1 MTGPSGRFGELV
13 AEHRG
18 AVLADWLERIV
29 RTYPPETA
37 RFLRETGDP
46 FGNPMGA
53 ALREELGTVLDGV
66 LGWVD
71 DARLQSA
78 LDRIVRVRAVQEM
91 APSAAVGFVLEL
103 KPILEQLLR
112 DCGVAGRDELASLH
126 RQVDR
131 VVLAAFDVYSGCREQ
146 VCEIR
151 VRSIRELSMN
161 RIDQLNEWRARRDGD
176 APAAEVEASLQ
187 QGRSKEWAP

>member
-1 MTGPSGRFGELV
+1 MTGPHGRFGELV

-29 RTYPPETA
+29 GTYPPETA
-37 RFLRETGDP
+37 RFLRQTGDP
-46 FGNPMGA
+46 FGNPVGA

-66 LGWVD
+66 LGSAD

-78 LDRIVRVRAVQEM
+78 LDRIVRVRAVQGM

-103 KPILEQLLR
+103 KPILEQLLQS
-112 DCGVAGRDELASLH
+112 CGVEGRDELASLH

-151 VRSIRELSMN
+151 VRSIRDLSMK

-176 APAAEVEASLQ
+176 IPEAEIEAPLQ

>member
-1 MTGPSGRFGELV
+1 MTGPSGNLGALV

-18 AVLADWLERIV
+18 AVLADWLERILA
-29 RTYPPETA
+29 TYPPETA

-46 FGNPMGA
+46 FGNPVGA
-53 ALREELGTVLDGV
+53 ALREELGTLLDGV
-66 LGWVD
+66 LGRVD

-103 KPILEQLLR
+103 KPILEQLLL
-112 DCGVAGRDELASLH
+112 DCGVEARDEQESLH

-131 VVLAAFDVYSGCREQ
+131 VVLAAFDVYSSCREQ
-146 VCEIR
+146 VYEIR
-151 VRSIRELSMN
+151 VRSIRELSMK
-161 RIDQLNEWRARRDGD
+161 RIDQLNEWRARRDGSG
-176 APAAEVEASLQ
+176 PAADVEASLQ

>member
-1 MTGPSGRFGELV
+1 MTSACGSLGELV

-46 FGNPMGA
+46 FGNPVGA
-53 ALREELGTVLDGV
+53 ALREELGTLLDGV
-66 LGWVD
+66 LGWAD

-112 DCGVAGRDELASLH
+112 DRGVEGRDEPASLH

-131 VVLAAFDVYSGCREQ
+131 VVLAAFDVYSSCREQ
-146 VCEIR
+146 VFEIR
-151 VRSIRELSMN
+151 VRSIRELSMK
-161 RIDQLNEWRARRDGD
+161 RIDQLNEWRAQRDGC
-176 APAAEVEASLQ
+176 APPAEVEASPQ

>member
-1 MTGPSGRFGELV
+1 MTGPSGNLGALV

-18 AVLADWLERIV
+18 AVLADWLERILA
-29 RTYPPETA
+29 TYPPETA

-46 FGNPMGA
+46 FGNPVGA
-53 ALREELGTVLDGV
+53 ALREELGTLLDGV
-66 LGWVD
+66 LGRVD

-103 KPILEQLLR
+103 KPILEQLLL
-112 DCGVAGRDELASLH
+112 DCGVEARDEQESLH

-131 VVLAAFDVYSGCREQ
+131 VVLAAFDVYSSCREQ
-146 VCEIR
+146 VYEIR
-151 VRSIRELSMN
+151 VRSIRELSMK
-161 RIDQLNEWRARRDGD
+161 RIDQLNEWRARRDGCG
-176 APAAEVEASLQ
+176 PAAEVEASLQ

>member
-1 MTGPSGRFGELV
+1 MTGPHGSFGELA

-46 FGNPMGA
+46 FGNPVGA

-66 LGWVD
+66 LGRVD

-112 DCGVAGRDELASLH
+112 DCGVDGRDELASLH

-131 VVLAAFDVYSGCREQ
+131 VVLAAFDVYSSCRDQ
-146 VCEIR
+146 MYEIR
-151 VRSIRELSMN
+151 VRSIRNLSMK
-161 RIDQLNEWRARRDGD
+161 RIDQLNEWRARRDRGG
-176 APAAEVEASLQ
+176 PAAEVEGSIQ

>member
-1 MTGPSGRFGELV
+1 MTDPSDRFGELV

-18 AVLADWLERIV
+18 AVLADWLERILG
-29 RTYPPETA
+29 TYPPETA

-46 FGNPMGA
+46 FGNPVGA
-53 ALREELGTVLDGV
+53 ALREGLGTVLDGV
-66 LGWVD
+66 LGSAD

-78 LDRIVRVRAVQEM
+78 LDRIVRVRAVQGM

-103 KPILEQLLR
+103 EPILERLLR
-112 DCGVAGRDELASLH
+112 DSGVEGRDELATLH
-126 RQVDR
+126 RHVAR

-146 VCEIR
+146 VYEIR
-151 VRSIRELSMN
+151 IRSIRELSMK
-161 RIDQLNEWRARRDGD
+161 RIDQLNEWRARRDGGD
-176 APAAEVEASLQ
+176 PAAEVEASLQ